1 MGENLIAHLR
11 SNLVVR
17 IPRTAIPGLSAS
29 TNELQA
35 SALFVKCRAM
45 SNTGQLLGRF
55 HLQISA
61 SGGGSTVGAED
72 ELFRKVPDVDFFDQL
87 RTSTDT
93 HVTIAIRGIGEMEP
107 ANPADPASHPSRVK
121 LDPGVDEFK
130 VRRGMVTLAPTG
142 RDNSLWNVMDAAMQQ
157 VASLFAN
164 VGPMEVIQSNRD
176 GLGTTHHETGTLWM
190 GTNPVSSVTD
200 ENGRFHHTENLYA
213 AGPCLFPSIG
223 SPNPMLTGMAL
234 ARRTGDRIITPTAFA
249 AVNPFVTLFDGVNL
263 GNWRMSTIRNQPGRD
278 DPGKFL
284 IRRGALETRT
294 GTDLGLLWLNQPTP
308 PRYELRLEWMMT
320 APDDNSGVFV
330 GFPDPEGQGYDNTAF
345 VGVDLGFEIQID
357 EMARPDGAAIHRTGA
372 VYSFKGPTD
381 GPIAVRALGE
391 WNAYQITVD
400 GGPLQRRVR
409 KWPG

>member
-1 MGENLIAHLR
+1 
-11 SNLVVR
+11 
-17 IPRTAIPGLSAS
+17 
-29 TNELQA
+29 
-35 SALFVKCRAM
+35 
-45 SNTGQLLGRF
+45 
-55 HLQISA
+55 
-61 SGGGSTVGAED
+61 
-72 ELFRKVPDVDFFDQL
+72 
-87 RTSTDT
+87 
-93 HVTIAIRGIGEMEP
+93 
-107 ANPADPASHPSRVK
+107 
-121 LDPGVDEFK
+121 
-130 VRRGMVTLAPTG
+130 
-142 RDNSLWNVMDAAMQQ
+142 
-157 VASLFAN
+157 
-164 VGPMEVIQSNRD
+164 
-176 GLGTTHHETGTLWM
+176 
-190 GTNPVSSVTD
+190 
-200 ENGRFHHTENLYA
+200 
-213 AGPCLFPSIG
+213 
-223 SPNPMLTGMAL
+223 MLTGMAL

-400 GGPLQRRVR
+400 GPKLTVSLNNQVVNRFQFTGSPSSQRGLPSAPGKPRFIGLQTHTGRVLFRRIEETAI
-409 KWPG
+409 KPPGDAWRIMDVALVLRANFNGSRISALRAKLIEVYR